1 MAGELRAVGKAGT
14 GRAIWS
20 RRGFLLAGLA
30 AAGSSQACSS
40 QGDLTEG
47 EGGRVARVLDG
58 DSLALDTG
66 LRVRLAEVEAPSAA
80 YKERTGEPGADLART
95 VLERGSVGREA
106 RLWYG
111 GLSRDRYQRAIAHV
125 IAKDEVGGEV
135 WLNGLAV
142 RQGAARVR
150 TWPDNAK
157 RARKLLA
164 LEAEARDAKRG
175 LWAEDYWRVRA
186 VDDLGGAPYFAIVQG
201 VVVGLGERAGDGDAV
216 LTAAGIR
223 LDVGER
229 LGVADVDVRAG
240 AKVRVRGRIDTR
252 GEQPVIRVTH
262 WAQVEVV

>member
-1 MAGELRAVGKAGT
+1 MAGEVGSGAGSGT
-14 GRAIWS
+14 GRRNWS
-20 RRGFLLAGLA
+20 RRGFVLAGLA
-30 AAGSSQACSS
+30 AACSQ

-66 LRVRLAEVEAPSAA
+66 LRVRLAEVEAPAA
-80 YKERTGEPGADLART
+80 GFKERVGEPGADAARL

-125 IAKDEVGGEV
+125 IAKDEVGGDV

-150 TWPDNAK
+150 TYPDNAK
-157 RARKLLA
+157 RARKLLT
-164 LEAEARDAKRG
+164 LEDEARRDKRG
-175 LWAEDYWRVRA
+175 LWVEDYWRVRA
-186 VDDLGGAPYFAIVQG
+186 LDDLGNAPYFAIVEG
-201 VVVGLGERAGDGDAV
+201 VVAGLGTRAGDGDAV

-240 AKVRVRGRIDTR
+240 AKVRVRGRIDAR
-252 GEQPVIRVTH
+252 GEAPLIRVTH
-262 WAQVEVV
+262 WAQVEVVG